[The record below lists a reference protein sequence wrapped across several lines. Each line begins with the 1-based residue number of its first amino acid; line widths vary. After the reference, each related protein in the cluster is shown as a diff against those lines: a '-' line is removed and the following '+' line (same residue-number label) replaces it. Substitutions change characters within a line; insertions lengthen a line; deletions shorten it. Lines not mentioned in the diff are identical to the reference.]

1 MSNEKTKLE
10 ENNLPE
16 YAYLD
21 LNAKRILHSVNILM
35 LIFRALIDEFKDMSD
50 EALTALL
57 KPVKEGLE
65 NFSPMIREG
74 NPELDHNDQ
83 KRILDLLYVINR
95 KEKPKMFVD
104 VELQSTKE
112 RFVEIRS
119 TQYITA
125 ILAKTHF
132 VENELAKVI
141 MIWINM
147 APAKHEE
154 GTILVNP
161 PLLYDRVH
169 DVYCPREALKACP
182 TVILVNLYDIRKER
196 EAEIRSE
203 KEDIIAILSTIFS
216 TKIDHKKKGAI
227 LKERG
232 FTIDEKDEQEMKDM
246 ESWSKGIFESMRDDI
261 QEEVKRE
268 VREEGR
274 EEGRLE
280 GVMLFKKVNHLLAKG
295 MRDEEILKALPDVT
309 AEFLK
314 EAREIYEEAH
324 QLSGN

>member
-1 MSNEKTKLE
+1 
-10 ENNLPE
+10 
-16 YAYLD
+16 
-21 LNAKRILHSVNILM
+21 
-35 LIFRALIDEFKDMSD
+35 
-50 EALTALL
+50 
-57 KPVKEGLE
+57 
-65 NFSPMIREG
+65 MI
-74 NPELDHNDQ
+74 DHNDQ

-169 DVYCPREALKACP
+169 DVYCPREALK
-182 TVILVNLYDIRKER
+182 VSNSY
-196 EAEIRSE
+196 
-203 KEDIIAILSTIFS
+203 
-216 TKIDHKKKGAI
+216 
-227 LKERG
+227 
-232 FTIDEKDEQEMKDM
+232 
-246 ESWSKGIFESMRDDI
+246 
-261 QEEVKRE
+261 
-268 VREEGR
+268 
-274 EEGRLE
+274 
-280 GVMLFKKVNHLLAKG
+280 
-295 MRDEEILKALPDVT
+295 
-309 AEFLK
+309 
-314 EAREIYEEAH
+314 
-324 QLSGN
+324 SG

>member
-57 KPVKEGLE
+57 E
-65 NFSPMIREG
+65 NFSTMIREG

-125 ILAKTHF
+125 ILAKTRF

-141 MIWINM
+141 VIWINM

-169 DVYCPREALKACP
+169 DVYCPREALKVCP
-182 TVILVNLYDIRKER
+182 TVILLNLYDIRKER

-216 TKIDHKKKGAI
+216 TKIDTGDERYGI
-227 LKERG
+227 L
-232 FTIDEKDEQEMKDM
+232 EQRY
-246 ESWSKGIFESMRDDI
+246 F
-261 QEEVKRE
+261 
-268 VREEGR
+268 
-274 EEGRLE
+274 
-280 GVMLFKKVNHLLAKG
+280 
-295 MRDEEILKALPDVT
+295 
-309 AEFLK
+309 
-314 EAREIYEEAH
+314 
-324 QLSGN
+324 

>member
-21 LNAKRILHSVNILM
+21 LNAKRILRKLNILM
-35 LIFRALIDEFKDMSD
+35 LIFRALIDEFRDLSN
-50 EALTALL
+50 EALMALL
-57 KPVKEGLE
+57 KPVKDGLA

-112 RFVEIRS
+112 RHVEIRS
-119 TQYITA
+119 MQYMTS
-125 ILAKTHF
+125 ILAKTRF

-141 MIWINM
+141 VIWINM

-169 DVYCPREALKACP
+169 DVCCLREALKAWP

-232 FTIDEKDEQEMKDM
+232 LMKKM
-246 ESWSKGIFESMRDDI
+246 NR
-261 QEEVKRE
+261 R
-268 VREEGR
+268 
-274 EEGRLE
+274 
-280 GVMLFKKVNHLLAKG
+280 
-295 MRDEEILKALPDVT
+295 
-309 AEFLK
+309 
-314 EAREIYEEAH
+314 
-324 QLSGN
+324 

>member
-1 MSNEKTKLE
+1 
-10 ENNLPE
+10 
-16 YAYLD
+16 
-21 LNAKRILHSVNILM
+21 
-35 LIFRALIDEFKDMSD
+35 
-50 EALTALL
+50 
-57 KPVKEGLE
+57 
-65 NFSPMIREG
+65 
-74 NPELDHNDQ
+74 
-83 KRILDLLYVINR
+83 
-95 KEKPKMFVD
+95 MFVD

-132 VENELAKVI
+132 VKNELAKVI

-196 EAEIRSE
+196 KAEIRSE

-216 TKIDHKKKGAI
+216 TMIDHKKKVAI

-232 FTIDEKDEQEMKDM
+232 FTLNEKEEQEMKDM

-261 QEEVKRE
+261 AEEVKRE

-274 EEGRLE
+274 LE
-280 GVMLFKKVNHLLAKG
+280 GVMLIKKVNHLLAKG
-295 MRDEEILKALPDVT
+295 MSDEEILKALPDVT
-309 AEFLK
+309 AEFVK
-314 EAREIYEEAH
+314 DARESYEEDH
-324 QLSGN
+324 QFSRN

>member
-21 LNAKRILHSVNILM
+21 LNAKRILRKVNILM
-35 LIFRALIDEFKDMSD
+35 LIFRALIDEFRDLSN
-50 EALTALL
+50 EALMALL
-57 KPVKEGLE
+57 KPVKDGLA

-74 NPELDHNDQ
+74 NPEFDHNDQ

-112 RFVEIRS
+112 RHVEIRS
-119 TQYITA
+119 MQYMTS
-125 ILAKTHF
+125 ILAKTRF

-141 MIWINM
+141 VIWINM

-169 DVYCPREALKACP
+169 DVCCLREALKAWP

-261 QEEVKRE
+261 AEEVKRE

-274 EEGRLE
+274 LE
-280 GVMLFKKVNHLLAKG
+280 GVMLIKKVNHLLAKG
-295 MRDEEILKALPDVT
+295 MSDEEILKALPDVT
-309 AEFLK
+309 AEFVK
-314 EAREIYEEAH
+314 DARESYEED
-324 QLSGN
+324 QQFSRN

>member
-1 MSNEKTKLE
+1 
-10 ENNLPE
+10 
-16 YAYLD
+16 
-21 LNAKRILHSVNILM
+21 M

-50 EALTALL
+50 EELTALL

-65 NFSPMIREG
+65 NFSTMIREG

-95 KEKPKMFVD
+95 KEKAKMFVD

-132 VENELAKVI
+132 VENEWTKVI

-169 DVYCPREALKACP
+169 DVYCPREALKVCP

-196 EAEIRSE
+196 EAEIRNE
-203 KEDIIAILSTIFS
+203 KTDIIAILSTIFS
-216 TKIDHKKKGAI
+216 TTIDHKKKVAI

-232 FTIDEKDEQEMKDM
+232 FTFNEKKQEMKDM

-261 QEEVKRE
+261 AEEVKRE
-268 VREEGR
+268 ASEEGIR
-274 EEGRLE
+274 K
-280 GVMLFKKVNHLLAKG
+280 FKKVYHLLAKG
-295 MRDEEILKALPDVT
+295 MSDEEILTAIPEVT
-309 AEFLK
+309 YEFVK
-314 EAREIYEEAH
+314 DARESYEEDL
-324 QLSGN
+324 QLSKY

>member
-1 MSNEKTKLE
+1 
-10 ENNLPE
+10 
-16 YAYLD
+16 
-21 LNAKRILHSVNILM
+21 
-35 LIFRALIDEFKDMSD
+35 
-50 EALTALL
+50 
-57 KPVKEGLE
+57 
-65 NFSPMIREG
+65 MI
-74 NPELDHNDQ
+74 DHNDQ

-169 DVYCPREALKACP
+169 DVCCLREALKACP

-203 KEDIIAILSTIFS
+203 KDDIIAILSTIFS
-216 TKIDHKKKGAI
+216 TKIDHIKKGAI

-261 QEEVKRE
+261 AEEVKRE
-268 VREEGR
+268 ASEEGIR
-274 EEGRLE
+274 K
-280 GVMLFKKVNHLLAKG
+280 FKKVYHLLAKG
-295 MRDEEILKALPDVT
+295 MSDEEILKAIPEVT
-309 AEFLK
+309 DEFVK
-314 EAREIYEEAH
+314 DARESYEEDH
-324 QLSGN
+324 QLSKY